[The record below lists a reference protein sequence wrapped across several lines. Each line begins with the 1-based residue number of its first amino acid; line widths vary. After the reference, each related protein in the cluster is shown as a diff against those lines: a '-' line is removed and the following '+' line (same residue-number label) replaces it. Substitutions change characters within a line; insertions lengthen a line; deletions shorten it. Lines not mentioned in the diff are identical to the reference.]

1 MANQQNSYTGSQGTG
16 TNSADFAFT
25 FPSFTAS
32 EVKVE
37 VDNVVK
43 TLTTHY
49 TVVNHNSTSGGTV
62 RFTTGNI
69 PTGTTPVRIFR
80 QTDVDNPKATF
91 TAGSSLK
98 AGELNDNFK
107 QVRHALQEAIGAN
120 ATDRKIQPFNIEDG
134 AITSAAIKDLTVAR
148 GDIANDA
155 IDGTKIADDSIDS
168 EHYVDQ
174 SVDTQHIAN
183 SNITTAKLDNDAVTT
198 VKIANLNV
206 TTDKLAN
213 GAVTNV
219 KLGDN
224 SVITAKIADGQVT
237 HNKLGNDSVDGDNI
251 QDDVVD
257 SEHIAA
263 GALDNEHYAA
273 GSITSDK
280 LSGATV
286 ITAAEQGSA
295 TTNDTSFLTS
305 AAADARFF
313 NISSGDTIKD
323 GQTFPDNDTTIAT
336 TAAINDRIIDIV
348 NDVGG
353 FDIIE
358 SEQHFP
364 NTNPQGQAGSS
375 AVLSIKAA
383 SGALTP
389 SGTTLTIV
397 NGNLAN
403 NANIIITGV
412 TSTIPSGFGFIVE
425 STSTLHTYTFHRL
438 VPKATE
444 VTTVA
449 GISGNVTTVAGIAAN
464 TTTVAGISANVT
476 TVAGIASNV
485 TSVAGNASNI
495 NAVAGNATN
504 INAVQSNASN
514 INTVAGSISNVN
526 TAASNIASINNA
538 SANISSVNNFGDTYQ
553 VASSNPSTDGGGN
566 ALAEGDL
573 YFNTTANEL
582 KVYNGSQWQGGVTAS
597 GNFAAITGNTF
608 TGDNVYQDNAKLKLG
623 TGSDLEIFHNAN
635 DSIIN
640 DAGQGTLK
648 VQSGGN
654 TKLEVTSSGASV
666 TGNITVSGTVD
677 GRDVAADGASLDSIE
692 QGNIGTNV
700 TNGNVKLTPN
710 GTGVA
715 EVRGVG
721 GADGTLQLNCSQN
734 SHGVKI
740 KSPAHSAGASY
751 TLTLPNTDGN
761 ANQLLK
767 SDGSGNLDWVNVT
780 NTNVDASAAIAGT
793 KISPDFGSQNVVTT
807 GRVDAADVQVAGTV
821 FHEGD
826 TDTKLEF
833 GTNQMILKT
842 GGTNRFE
849 ANNSNLMV
857 RSGFPLGFAASSGN
871 SPNIKSGNTNNQ
883 HLLFTVDNTER
894 FEVNN
899 TGVDV
904 TGNITVSGTVD
915 GVDIAALNT
924 TVGNIATDVVTDT
937 TPQLG
942 GDLDTNGF
950 EIDLDD
956 DHSVNFG
963 NDDDLKIN
971 HSGTN
976 GSINN
981 YTGDLVI
988 RTLGSSSD
996 DIFID
1001 SKSDVNIRVDTADD
1015 AITCTSNGAVKLY
1028 HNGSEKLQTQADGIY
1043 VTGKIQPTSHIYQ
1056 NDDLKHHWGSSQ
1068 DLTIYHKSSDNNSY
1082 IEESGSGSLVV
1093 KADDFYVQD
1102 AGANHTQL
1110 YSDSDNTVQLSF
1122 NGTAKLQTTTDGAK
1136 VLGTGNFVLP
1146 SGTTAQRGSAATGSI
1161 RYNTT
1166 TNQLEVYNGSAWSG
1180 VGASSP
1186 QIYKV
1191 TNTTTTG
1198 AAGTSMVITGEDF
1211 VSGATVHYMG
1221 GDGTSVAAG
1230 SVSFNSSTQ
1239 LTAVSPA
1246 LLVAG
1251 APYSI
1256 KVTNPDGG
1264 EAVAAPE
1271 VEVTAGSAPS
1281 WTTASGQIG
1290 SNQVK
1295 NVAVS
1300 GLSVAATDPEGAVTY
1315 SETTSVL
1322 TSNAN
1327 TPAATMNLSLNSS
1340 TGAITGTAPN
1350 VTSDTTY
1357 NFTLRATDSAGNTTD
1372 RNFNIVVLAAPAAI
1386 YWFRGTSQGGSG
1398 TRSGTTWSHT
1408 GYNPNASGGGNANAD
1423 RLRVYGN
1430 GTGGTYAGFHH
1441 FLYSNAIVIPVG
1453 HDRCD
1458 MYVSS
1463 VYTNNNGYRYNQG
1476 NSWTTSQPSGNSH
1489 GSGAF
1494 GAKNMG
1500 AGMNGLNT
1508 YTVPSNHQGVTRYWQ
1523 MFVFGGQNGVQY
1535 QEVTLLKTYNVN
1547 NP

>member
-1 MANQQNSYTGSQGTG
+1 VNNTDGLYFPAVSVGTTLYNYTLSTDNN
-16 TNSADFAFT
+16 TITFNSALPQGAVVFCERRTRDASGTYTTFASGST
-25 FPSFTAS
+25 IRATDLNNSSTESNFTAQDGRNKALETEGVLFRGDQPS
-32 EVKVE
+32 TNFV
-37 VDNVVK
+37 
-43 TLTTHY
+43 TTDHI
-49 TVVNHNSTSGGTV
+49 VAGTIV
-62 RFTTGNI
+62 
-69 PTGTTPVRIFR
+69 
-80 QTDVDNPKATF
+80 
-91 TAGSSLK
+91 
-98 AGELNDNFK
+98 
-107 QVRHALQEAIGAN
+107 
-120 ATDRKIQPFNIEDG
+120 
-134 AITSAAIKDLTVAR
+134 R

-183 SNITTAKLDNDAVTT
+183 ANITTAKIDNSAVTT
-198 VKIANLNV
+198 PKIADLNV
-206 TTDKLAN
+206 TTAKLAN

-237 HNKLGNDSVDGDNI
+237 HNKLANDSVDGDNI
-251 QDDVVD
+251 QDDVVN

-280 LSGATV
+280 LNGATV
-286 ITAAEQGSA
+286 ITAAEQGAA

-364 NTNPQGQAGSS
+364 NSNPQGQAGSA

-389 SGTTLTIV
+389 SGTTLTIT

-403 NANIIITGV
+403 NANITITGV
-412 TSTIPSGFGFIVE
+412 TSTIPAGFGFIVE
-425 STSTLHTYTFHRL
+425 STATLHTYTFHRL
-438 VPKATE
+438 VPNATE

-476 TVAGIASNV
+476 TVAGISSNV

-553 VASSNPSTDGGGN
+553 IASSNPSTDGGGN

-623 TGSDLEIFHNAN
+623 TGSDLEIFHNST

-640 DAGQGTLK
+640 DAGQGNLK
-648 VQSGGN
+648 IQSGGN
-654 TKLEVTSSGASV
+654 TKVEVTSSGASV

-677 GRDVAADGASLDSIE
+677 GRDIAADGTSLDSIE

-734 SHGVKI
+734 SHGIKL
-740 KSPAHSAGASY
+740 KSPAHSAGQSY
-751 TLTLPNTDGN
+751 TLTFPTSLTANGVLTTNGSGTLSAALLATANIADSAVTTAKLNTDAVTTAKIADDAVTAAKIADN
-761 ANQLLK
+761 AVVDSAIQNGAVTSAK
-767 SDGSGNLDWVNVT
+767 IANNNV
-780 NTNVDASAAIAGT
+780 
-793 KISPDFGSQNVVTT
+793 GSQHIANGEVGTTELADQAVTL
-807 GRVDAADVQVAGTV
+807 A
-821 FHEGD
+821 
-826 TDTKLEF
+826 KLEH
-833 GTNQMILKT
+833 GTSSNDGKFL
-842 GGTNRFE
+842 R
-849 ANNSNLMV
+849 ANNGADPTFETV
-857 RSGFPLGFAASSGN
+857 
-871 SPNIKSGNTNNQ
+871 NTD
-883 HLLFTVDNTER
+883 LV
-894 FEVNN
+894 
-899 TGVDV
+899 
-904 TGNITVSGTVD
+904 
-915 GVDIAALNT
+915 A
-924 TVGNIATDVVTDT
+924 DT
-937 TPQLG
+937 SPQLG
-942 GDLDTNGF
+942 GDLDTNSH
-950 EIDLDD
+950 EIKLDD
-956 DHSVNFG
+956 DHHVIFG
-963 NDDDLKIN
+963 DDDDLKIK
-971 HSGTN
+971 HSGSN
-976 GSINN
+976 GNINN

-988 RTLGSSSD
+988 RTLGSGD

-1001 SKSDVNIRVDTADD
+1001 SNDDVSIRTHATDNAIKCIGDGGVELYHDSVKKLETQSDGVRFLDSDSNLKLQLDTTSGTQGIIYADSNQLQLQ
-1015 AITCTSNGAVKLY
+1015 TGGGETSVKCIKDGATELY
-1028 HNGSEKLQTQADGIY
+1028 HNNDKKLETQADGVL

-1056 NDDLKHHWGSSQ
+1056 DDDRKHYFGSNQ

-1093 KADDFYVQD
+1093 KADDFYVQN

-1110 YSDSDNTVQLSF
+1110 ISDSDADVKLSF
-1122 NGTAKLQTTTDGAK
+1122 NGTEKFQTTTDGAK
-1136 VLGTGNFVLP
+1136 VMGTGNFVLP
-1146 SGTTAQRGSAATGSI
+1146 SGTTAQRGSAATGAI

-1166 TNQLEVYNGSAWSG
+1166 TSQLEVYNGTAWAG

-1271 VEVTAGSAPS
+1271 VEVSAGNAPT

-1300 GLSVAATDPEGAVTY
+1300 GLSVAASDADGQAITY

-1357 NFTLRATDSAGNTTD
+1357 NFTLRATDTAGNTTD

-1386 YWFRGTSQGGSG
+1386 YWFAGSGYGSTG

-1408 GYNPNASGGGNANAD
+1408 GYNPNASGGGNANSN

-1441 FLYSNAIVIPVG
+1441 FLYSNAITIPTG
-1453 HDRCD
+1453 HDRCQI
-1458 MYVSS
+1458 YISS
-1463 VYTNNNGYRYNQG
+1463 IYTNVNGYRYNQG
-1476 NSWTTSQPSGNSH
+1476 NGWTTSQPSGNSH

-1494 GAKNMG
+1494 GARNMG
-1500 AGMNGLNT
+1500 SHGSGLQT
-1508 YTVPSNHQGVTRYWQ
+1508 YDVPSTHQGVTRYFQ

-1535 QEVTLLKTYNVN
+1535 QEITLIKTYNQN